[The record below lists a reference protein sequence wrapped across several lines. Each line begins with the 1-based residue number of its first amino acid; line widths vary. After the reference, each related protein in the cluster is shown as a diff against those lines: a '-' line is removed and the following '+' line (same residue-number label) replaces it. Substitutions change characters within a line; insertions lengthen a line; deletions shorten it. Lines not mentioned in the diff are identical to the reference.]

1 MKGTTMQIATLPRPE
16 LIQMADALAREKDI
30 TKSDVLEAMEQGISK
45 AGRSKYGPEYDIRT
59 KIDPNTG
66 AIKMARYL
74 TVVEDVMDEFTQISL
89 TEAHKKNSSLKIG
102 DEIIDIL
109 PPMDFGRIAA
119 QTAKQVITQKVR
131 EAERMRQYNDMK
143 DKKGEIVN
151 GTVKRVEGGNL
162 ILEIGRVEALL
173 RRDELI
179 PRETYRIGDRLRAY
193 VLDVRPELK
202 GPQVFLS
209 RSHPQFLAKLFTA
222 EVPEIY
228 DGTIEIKSVSRDPG
242 SRAKIAVWSKDNTL
256 DARGAC
262 IGMRGVR
269 VQAIVQELQGEK
281 IDVIQWS
288 SDPATFIVNALAPN
302 EVLKIVID
310 EESKNVEIVLSDEQL
325 SIAIGRRG
333 QNIKLVSQLTGWHI
347 DMMTEAQESEH
358 RINETKE
365 RVELFM
371 HALDVDDMMAHLLVQ
386 EGFSKVEDI
395 AYIALE
401 ELASIEGFD
410 EALAEELQNRAKAYL
425 IVAQDNLEKKV
436 QELKLKKD
444 LQSFEGLT
452 LEQLVK
458 LGEKDI
464 KSLDDLADLSGDE
477 LVEIL
482 GKTNI
487 TEDDANALIM
497 KAREHWFAN
506 EK

>member
-1 MKGTTMQIATLPRPE
+1 MQIATLPRPE

-30 TKSDVLEAMEQGISK
+30 TKADVLNAMEQGISK

-59 KIDPNTG
+59 QIDPNTG

-74 TVVEDVMDEFTQISL
+74 TVVDEVEDEFTQISL
-89 TEAHKKNSSLKIG
+89 AEAQKKDKSLKVG
-102 DEIIDIL
+102 DEIIDML

-131 EAERMRQYNDMK
+131 EAERMRQYNEMK

-151 GTVKRVEGGNL
+151 GIVKRVEGGNL

-179 PRETYRIGDRLRAY
+179 PREMYRIGDRLRAY
-193 VLDVRPELK
+193 VLDVRPEIK

-209 RSHPQFLAKLFTA
+209 RSHPQFLAKLFMA

-228 DGTIEIKSVSRDPG
+228 DGTIEVKSVARDPG
-242 SRAKIAVWSKDNTL
+242 SRAKVAVWSKDNTL

-262 IGMRGVR
+262 IGMRGMR

-281 IDVIQWS
+281 IDVVQWS

-302 EVLKIVID
+302 KVLKIVID
-310 EESKNVEIVLSDEQL
+310 EESRNVEIVLSEEEL
-325 SIAIGRRG
+325 SLAIGRRG

-358 RINETKE
+358 RMNETKE

-371 HALDVDDMMAHLLVQ
+371 KALDVDDMMAHLLVQ

-395 AYIALE
+395 AYVPLE
-401 ELASIEGFD
+401 ELAGIEGFD
-410 EALAEELQNRAKAYL
+410 EALAEELQNRAKAHL
-425 IVAQDNLEKKV
+425 IMKQDTMEKKV
-436 QELKLKKD
+436 KELNVASELE
-444 LQSFEGLT
+444 SFEGLT
-452 LEQLVK
+452 LEMLVK
-458 LGEKDI
+458 LGENGVKT
-464 KSLDDLADLSGDE
+464 LDDLADLAGDE
-477 LVEIL
+477 LVEIVGADML
-482 GKTNI
+482 N
-487 TEDDANALIM
+487 EDEANAIIM
-497 KAREHWFAN
+497 KAREHWFA
-506 EK
+506 EKK

>member
-1 MKGTTMQIATLPRPE
+1 MQIATLPRPE
-16 LIQMADALAREKDI
+16 LIQNADMLAREKDI
-30 TKSDVLEAMEQGISK
+30 TKADVLEAMEQGISK

-74 TVVEDVMDEFTQISL
+74 TVVEEVEDEFTQISL
-89 TEAHKKNSSLKIG
+89 ADAQRQDKSLKIG
-102 DEIIDIL
+102 DEIVDIL

-119 QTAKQVITQKVR
+119 QTAKQIITQKVR

-143 DKKGEIVN
+143 NKKGEIVN
-151 GTVKRVEGGNL
+151 GIVKRVENGNL
-162 ILEIGRVEALL
+162 IMEIGRVEALL

-193 VLDVRPELK
+193 VLDVRPEIK

-209 RSHPQFLAKLFTA
+209 RSHPQFLAQLFVA

-281 IDVIQWS
+281 IDVVQWS
-288 SDPATFIVNALAPN
+288 SDPATFIMNALAPN

-310 EESKNVEIVLSDEQL
+310 EETKNVEIVLSEEQL
-325 SIAIGRRG
+325 SVAIGRRG
-333 QNIKLVSQLTGWHI
+333 QNIKLISQLTGWHI

-371 HALDVDDMMAHLLVQ
+371 QALDVDDMMAHLLVQ

-395 AYIALE
+395 AYISLA

-410 EALAEELQNRAKAYL
+410 EGLAEELQNRAKAYL
-425 IVAQDNLEKKV
+425 IVEQDTMEKKV
-436 QELKLKKD
+436 AELKIKD
-444 LQSFEGLT
+444 DLRNFEDLS
-452 LEQLVK
+452 LDRLVK
-458 LGEKDI
+458 LGEKGI
-464 KSLDDLADLSGDE
+464 LSLDDLADLAGDE

-482 GKTNI
+482 GGNDM
-487 TEDDANALIM
+487 TETEANALIM
-497 KAREHWFAN
+497 KAREHWFAD

>member
-1 MKGTTMQIATLPRPE
+1 MQIATLPRPE

-30 TKSDVLEAMEQGISK
+30 TKADVLNAMEQGISK

-59 KIDPNTG
+59 QIDPNTG

-74 TVVEDVMDEFTQISL
+74 TVVDEVEDEFTQISL
-89 TEAHKKNSSLKIG
+89 AEAQKKDKSLKVG
-102 DEIIDIL
+102 DEIIDML

-131 EAERMRQYNDMK
+131 EAERMRQYNEMK

-151 GTVKRVEGGNL
+151 GIVKRVEGGNL

-179 PRETYRIGDRLRAY
+179 PREMYRIGDRLRAY
-193 VLDVRPELK
+193 VLDVRPEIK

-209 RSHPQFLAKLFTA
+209 RSHPQFLAKLFMA

-228 DGTIEIKSVSRDPG
+228 DGTIEVKSVARDPG
-242 SRAKIAVWSKDNTL
+242 SRAKVAVWSKDNTL

-262 IGMRGVR
+262 IGMRGMR

-281 IDVIQWS
+281 IDVVQWS

-302 EVLKIVID
+302 KVLKIVID
-310 EESKNVEIVLSDEQL
+310 EESRNVEIVLSEEEL
-325 SIAIGRRG
+325 SLAIGRRG

-358 RINETKE
+358 RMNETKE

-371 HALDVDDMMAHLLVQ
+371 KALDVDDMMAHLLVQ

-395 AYIALE
+395 AYVPLE
-401 ELASIEGFD
+401 ELAGIEGFD
-410 EALAEELQNRAKAYL
+410 EALAEELQNRAKAHL
-425 IVAQDNLEKKV
+425 IIKQDTMEKKV
-436 QELKLKKD
+436 KELNVASELE
-444 LQSFEGLT
+444 SFEGLT
-452 LEQLVK
+452 LEMLVK
-458 LGEKDI
+458 LGENGVKT
-464 KSLDDLADLSGDE
+464 LDDLADLAGDE
-477 LVEIL
+477 LVEIVGADML
-482 GKTNI
+482 N
-487 TEDDANALIM
+487 EDEANAIIM
-497 KAREHWFAN
+497 KAREHWFA
-506 EK
+506 EKK